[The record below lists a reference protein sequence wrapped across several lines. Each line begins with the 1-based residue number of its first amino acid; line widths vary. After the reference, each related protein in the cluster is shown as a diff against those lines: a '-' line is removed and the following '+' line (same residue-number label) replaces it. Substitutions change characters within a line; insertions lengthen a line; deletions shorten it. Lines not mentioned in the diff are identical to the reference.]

1 MILANDPH
9 GAYGPASISIFN
21 RWLPQLSQSTPFVHA
36 ASAAFGAAYNFVLV
50 TNGDSGAER
59 LSDRLYGQALHM
71 IQQEVQVARTVD
83 LAPLLLSC
91 ILLAAAESVQQR
103 QRNAL
108 SHVLGAFSMLHM
120 TSKGSLLPPE
130 MSADTSTDVFLER
143 EHSIGRCHR
152 ETRTTGPAFSRRKY
166 FDHANNAEAHS
177 TDSNTDGR

>member
-1 MILANDPH
+1 
-9 GAYGPASISIFN
+9 
-21 RWLPQLSQSTPFVHA
+21 
-36 ASAAFGAAYNFVLV
+36 
-50 TNGDSGAER
+50 
-59 LSDRLYGQALHM
+59 M

-130 MSADTSTDVFLER
+130 MSAETAQMSSWSEHTPLADAIEKLELLGQLFRGVGSST
-143 EHSIGRCHR
+143 
-152 ETRTTGPAFSRRKY
+152 
-166 FDHANNAEAHS
+166 
-177 TDSNTDGR
+177 

>member
-59 LSDRLYGQALHM
+59 LSNRLYGQALHM

-130 MSADTSTDVFLER
+130 MSA
-143 EHSIGRCHR
+143 
-152 ETRTTGPAFSRRKY
+152 ETAQMSSWSENTPWPMPSRSSNSWAS
-166 FDHANNAEAHS
+166 FFEA
-177 TDSNTDGR
+177 